1 MTVNTTGIRTT
12 VDCSAPQSIALDLT
26 TTTNFTIRATNQDNC
41 PVTVFFN
48 PQSAVQQYGV
58 SNVPCSTTASLN
70 ITFQPVFFWFFHE
83 NLRNNTPEATGVFCH
98 PFIEMFW
105 LKAHADIA
113 SGKLLGVEPM
123 TEITAENFP
132 NNVTMAPQNQ
142 LAFNGFVFFCC
153 SGCVLTLMCCCFF
166 LIVLYSILIRMI
178 SSMLVRLLHGQV
190 SPALCSY
197 PYKGIE
203 LSNRHSIVQ
212 TYFCPQLRRFT

>member
-113 SGKLLGVEPM
+113 NNSLVRVEPM

-142 LAFNGFVFFCC
+142 LAFNGFVF
-153 SGCVLTLMCCCFF
+153 
-166 LIVLYSILIRMI
+166 
-178 SSMLVRLLHGQV
+178 
-190 SPALCSY
+190 
-197 PYKGIE
+197 
-203 LSNRHSIVQ
+203 
-212 TYFCPQLRRFT
+212 